1 MDKSAILRL
10 LIYAAGTFVRR
21 MGWPNVTGVA
31 SIFPGIRKH
40 NPGITISMAPI
51 NSERGTINLIW
62 HLLISGIST
71 FYSNLLKICKKI
83 MMDQVCPLQH
93 LVTSYLVSL
102 PFPIIACHLSILQS
116 TLPSHLFD
124 CSSNCSSFKLPLTLL
139 ILLYIPDISIW

>member
-1 MDKSAILRL
+1 MMREYQSYNSPSSILPPHFLPTFVNGDKWAILRL

-21 MGWPNVTGVA
+21 MGWPNVTSVA

-71 FYSNLLKICKKI
+71 YYS
-83 MMDQVCPLQH
+83 Q
-93 LVTSYLVSL
+93 T
-102 PFPIIACHLSILQS
+102 F
-116 TLPSHLFD
+116 
-124 CSSNCSSFKLPLTLL
+124 
-139 ILLYIPDISIW
+139 